1 MRRRWFSAVRA
12 AVAARALAAK
22 PAFQGA
28 LLGVGAAAAQLAKL
42 RLAALPAAGRLY
54 ELDEWGDLQA
64 RAHGSVVAL
73 TSEDTALRRRYSMHV
88 NGVPSFCWLC

>member
-1 MRRRWFSAVRA
+1 MRRRRYSAVRA
-12 AVAARALAAK
+12 AVAARALVAK

-28 LLGVGAAAAQLAKL
+28 LLGVGAAAAQLGRV

-64 RAHGSVVAL
+64 STTRACHVLLQVVKPDA
-73 TSEDTALRRRYSMHV
+73 ERACTAM
-88 NGVPSFCWLC
+88 